1 MFEFIFLVLLTIS
14 NVATYILVMIF
25 FIFAFLFF
33 TVEGWM
39 ILLCILILSSI
50 FGKDDEKKRNK

>member
-1 MFEFIFLVLLTIS
+1 MFEFILLVLLTIS

>member
-1 MFEFIFLVLLTIS
+1 MFEFIFLVLMVIATI
-14 NVATYILVMIF
+14 AAYILVTIF

>member
-1 MFEFIFLVLLTIS
+1 MFEFIFLVLMVIAT
-14 NVATYILVMIF
+14 VAAYILVTIF

-33 TVEGWM
+33 TFPGWI

-50 FGKDDEKKRNK
+50 FGKGNKGKRNK

>member
-1 MFEFIFLVLLTIS
+1 MFEFILLVLLTIS
-14 NVATYILVMIF
+14 NVATYILVMIL

-39 ILLCILILSSI
+39 ILLCIFILSSI
-50 FGKDDEKKRNK
+50 FGKGNKEKRNK

>member
-1 MFEFIFLVLLTIS
+1 MFEFILLVLLTIS
-14 NVATYILVMIF
+14 NVATYILVMIL

-33 TVEGWM
+33 TFPGWI

-50 FGKDDEKKRNK
+50 FGKGNKEKRNK

>member
-1 MFEFIFLVLLTIS
+1 MFEFILLVLLTIS
-14 NVATYILVMIF
+14 NVATYILVMIL

-39 ILLCILILSSI
+39 ILLCIFILSSI
-50 FGKDDEKKRNK
+50 FGKDDEKKCNK

>member
-1 MFEFIFLVLLTIS
+1 MFEFILLVLLTIS
-14 NVATYILVMIF
+14 NVATYILVTIF

-33 TVEGWM
+33 TVEGWI

>member
-1 MFEFIFLVLLTIS
+1 MFEFILLVLLTIS
-14 NVATYILVMIF
+14 NVATYILVTIF